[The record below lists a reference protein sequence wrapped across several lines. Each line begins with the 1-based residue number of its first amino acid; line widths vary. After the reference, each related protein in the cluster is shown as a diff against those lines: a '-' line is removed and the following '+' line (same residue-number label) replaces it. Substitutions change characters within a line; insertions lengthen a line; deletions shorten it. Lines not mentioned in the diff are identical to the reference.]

1 MQELLKAGLENTQR
15 IVVEK
20 CRTIAFFGED
30 SRVYSTPFMLHDIE
44 VTSHE
49 LIKRC
54 QNEGEDS
61 VGMSATVNHLAA
73 TPLGMWVDIT
83 VRVTAVSGRK
93 VDLEFECSDASGV
106 VANGVHSRFMVN
118 MEKTAGL
125 IRAKAEKFK
134 API

>member
-20 CRTIAFFGED
+20 YRTIAFFGED

-73 TPLGMWVDIT
+73 TPLGMWVALT
-83 VRVTAVSGRK
+83 VRITAVSGRK

-118 MEKTAGL
+118 MEKTAGV

>member
-1 MQELLKAGLENTQR
+1 MQELLKAGLEKTQR

-20 CRTIAFFGED
+20 WRTIAFLGED
-30 SRVYSTPFMLHDIE
+30 CRVYSTPFMLHDIE

-54 QNEGEDS
+54 QSEGEDS

-73 TPLGMWVDIT
+73 TPLGMWVDLT
-83 VRVTAVSGRK
+83 VRITAVSGRK
-93 VDLEFECSDASGV
+93 VDLEFECCDASGV

-118 MEKTAGL
+118 MEKTARQ
-125 IRAKAEKFK
+125 IRSKAETYT
-134 API
+134 